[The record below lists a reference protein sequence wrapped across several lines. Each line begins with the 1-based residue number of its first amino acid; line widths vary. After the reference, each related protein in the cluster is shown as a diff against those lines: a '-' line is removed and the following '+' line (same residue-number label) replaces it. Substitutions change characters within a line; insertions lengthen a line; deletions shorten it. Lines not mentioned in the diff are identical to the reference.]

1 MSKNFERGEKME
13 KLIGK
18 TKENEKEEIEK
29 RKEDKQTEKIEKD
42 QEEKG
47 RKESANIWPFSE
59 KSPFSFTI

>member
-29 RKEDKQTEKIEKD
+29 RKEDKQTEKIEKAR
-42 QEEKG
+42 
-47 RKESANIWPFSE
+47 RKSLL
-59 KSPFSFTI
+59 